1 MKLREVLMI
10 KGTCIFIQQGGEP
23 VERSLQKREKS
34 KILEIKGM
42 GERSQK
48 EEVRRRGQPR
58 KREGHFVL

>member
-1 MKLREVLMI
+1 M
-10 KGTCIFIQQGGEP
+10 
-23 VERSLQKREKS
+23 ERSLQKRES